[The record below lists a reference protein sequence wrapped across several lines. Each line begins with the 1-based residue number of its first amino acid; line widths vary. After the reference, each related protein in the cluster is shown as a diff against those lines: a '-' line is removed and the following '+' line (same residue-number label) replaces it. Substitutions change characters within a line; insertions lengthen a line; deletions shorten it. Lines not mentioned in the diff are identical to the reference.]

1 MTERNEHDER
11 ADRRV
16 FEPAIARLREELAN
30 FERQASA
37 TRALIEALVVRA
49 ELADPTRAR
58 IATAKARSRGRH
70 QSSRPTSNRQKRTP
84 APTMRQGPTNSTA
97 AVGVEGAKELAK
109 IVAAVAR
116 SQRDAEAA
124 IRSQDVA
131 RLKRAVAV
139 IAHAERRGGEL
150 LVKLGGQ
157 FKPLPIGQADRKRW
171 RQAAARSPTAF
182 DALKR
187 DIATVLARISSNTT
201 SAATV
206 DKAKPPSRPPA
217 PAKRPS
223 TATAPQLHAK
233 LSDWQKDADGSLTR
247 TLTSAEGDT
256 TAAPAGLAGA
266 FNSPGST

>member
-124 IRSQDVA
+124 IRSKDIA
-131 RLKRAVAV
+131 RLKTAVAA
-139 IAHAERRGGEL
+139 IARAERRGGEIL
-150 LVKLGGQ
+150 IKLDGSL
-157 FKPLPIGQADRKRW
+157 KPLPVGQADRKRW
-171 RQAAARSPTAF
+171 RQAAARSPKAF
-182 DALKR
+182 EMKLRRDFAKALAQIGRKE
-187 DIATVLARISSNTT
+187 TGV
-201 SAATV
+201 AA
-206 DKAKPPSRPPA
+206 DRAPRSRPPA
-217 PAKRPS
+217 PMTPPRRRLALDLS
-223 TATAPQLHAK
+223 TRSQTSPALP
-233 LSDWQKDADGSLTR
+233 GSV
-247 TLTSAEGDT
+247 AH
-256 TAAPAGLAGA
+256 A
-266 FNSPGST
+266 FNSLGRYQTPPGATPHQRPSY